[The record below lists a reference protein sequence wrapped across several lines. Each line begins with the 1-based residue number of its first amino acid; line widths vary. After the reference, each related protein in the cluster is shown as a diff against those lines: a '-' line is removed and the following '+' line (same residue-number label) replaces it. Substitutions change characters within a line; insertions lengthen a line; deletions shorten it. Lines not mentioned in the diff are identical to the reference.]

1 MYNGGIDGVK
11 WPKIVKNM
19 AKNCFIV
26 WNGLFWKEM
35 GLKFERGYLLPKSVH
50 TQVGR
55 VLCFSDNSRARC
67 SGIVYGFSEGCNN
80 NKKANFVT
88 LLETNRF

>member
-35 GLKFERGYLLPKSVH
+35 GLKFERGYLLTKSVH
-50 TQVGR
+50 IQVGR
-55 VLCFSDNSRARC
+55 VLCFSDNSRAHC
-67 SGIVYGFSEGCNN
+67 PGIVYGF
-80 NKKANFVT
+80 
-88 LLETNRF
+88 LEEYSPLHLRV